1 MDFGTYF
8 AVRWVV
14 ELGDEFQ
21 PEYDD
26 LPEEVQDELLAM
38 DPSSS
43 TIRTAI
49 EATTRRHNEW
59 FAICKY
65 EGVAF

>member
-1 MDFGTYF
+1 MDSGTYS

-38 DPSSS
+38 
-43 TIRTAI
+43 
-49 EATTRRHNEW
+49 TRFFNNSDRN
-59 FAICKY
+59 
-65 EGVAF
+65 